1 MSIQEFFK
9 ILLRHIKLIV
19 IVPVVCVVA
28 MSYYSYTRMPSTYTS
43 SAKLYVLNRI
53 YTNSAINYNDLVI
66 SSMLSENY
74 STLLTSRRVLQAAAE
89 ELGMDSLGGCSIS
102 CSADGESRFLTI
114 TVTGYDRNMV
124 APVAN
129 AVSSAF
135 ADAAMDYLKVENVRI
150 VDEALTP
157 GGPSGPARD
166 RYILYAGAAGLAA
179 AIVIALLL
187 ELGNTRIRTAEDIEK
202 HLKLTVLAEI
212 PKVKLEE

>member
-1 MSIQEFFK
+1 MTIQEFFK
-9 ILLRHIKLIV
+9 VLLRHIKLIV
-19 IVPVVCVVA
+19 IIPVVCIIAV
-28 MSYYSYTRMPSTYTS
+28 SYYSYTRMPSTYTA

-66 SSMLSENY
+66 SSMLSEDY
-74 STLLTSRRVLQAAAE
+74 STLLTSRRVMQAAAE
-89 ELGMDSLGGCSIS
+89 ELGRDNLGGCSIS
-102 CSADGESRFLTI
+102 CAADGESRFLTI
-114 TVTGYDRNMV
+114 TVTGYDREMV

-135 ADAAMDYLKVENVRI
+135 AEAAMDYLKVENVRI

-157 GGPSGPARD
+157 SMPSGPPREK
-166 RYILYAGAAGLAA
+166 YILYAGGISLVIASM
-179 AIVIALLL
+179 IALLV
-187 ELGNTRIRTAEDIEK
+187 EFGNTRIRTSEDIEK